1 MQTQAKVGQ
10 ATISTLVFP
19 NSSAPAHSPQ
29 KGGCY
34 GEVCTDRP
42 RMFLREIRSRE
53 EESSGQSGQL
63 MKEQSVGQVATGGAD
78 EQK

>member
-19 NSSAPAHSPQ
+19 NSKCTCPLTP
-29 KGGCY
+29 KGGHY

-42 RMFLREIRSRE
+42 RMFRETSRSRE
-53 EESSGQSGQL
+53 EESSGESGQL
-63 MKEQSVGQVATGGAD
+63 MKE
-78 EQK
+78 